1 MRNTGDRILW
11 FMVGAGIGAGAAFL
25 FGTREGRKYR
35 QQVVRR
41 LEDGCEQITEA
52 GREAIDKGKE
62 LLDEGREFVEET
74 GRRVGA
80 RLHVAGR

>member
-1 MRNTGDRILW
+1 MRNAGEKILW
-11 FMVGAGIGAGAAFL
+11 FVAGVGIGAGATFL

-35 QQVVRR
+35 RQAARMV
-41 LEDGCEQITEA
+41 EDGCEQITEA
-52 GREAIDKGKE
+52 GREALDKGKE
-62 LLDEGREFVEET
+62 LLQNSREFVEET